1 MRKMIPTVIWLLIL
15 TACNQT
21 KTKTYDDWKVYG
33 GSNEAIR
40 YSSLNQIDTTNVT
53 QLQVAWEFHT
63 GDADTAKH
71 SQIQCNPII
80 IDGVMYV
87 TSPQLLLI
95 ALDAATGK
103 MKWVYNPDST
113 NSKKPDYHFI
123 LNNNRGVTYWADGD
137 DKRIYYAAGSDIHAV
152 NAVTGKSVSSFGKYG
167 KVDLR
172 EGLERDVNDLFVTNT
187 SPVIVYKNLLITG
200 TRVHEGPGAAA
211 PGHIRAYDIRT
222 GKQQWIFHTIPQPGE
237 FGFTSWDDSLAY
249 QKTGGA
255 NDWSGFSLDE
265 ERGILFAPIGS
276 ASYDFYGAA
285 RKGDDLF
292 ANCLLALDANT
303 GKRIWHFQTIHHDV
317 WDRDLPTPPA
327 LVTLTING
335 KKTDAVVQPAKSG
348 FIFLFDRVTGKP
360 LFPIEE
366 KPVPQDT
373 DLPGEKL
380 SPTQPIPSLPAPFVR
395 QSLSEKD
402 INPYLLP
409 EEREALRTR
418 FKKMKNVHM
427 YSPPSQQGTIIFPGY
442 DGGAEWGG
450 PAYDPATGLL
460 YINANEMAW
469 TLEMIPSDK
478 IPKQKENYLQAGQRL
493 YKQHCMSCHG
503 NELQGSGNNPS
514 LINVDKKYP
523 TAEFYNLLNTGRR
536 MMPSFKQ
543 ISEQEK
549 NAIASYIMNLASLQ
563 NKKYDGPAKV
573 TNVYDDPAFR
583 STGYNKF
590 LSTEGYPAISPPWGT
605 LSAVNLNTGRL
616 VWQFPFGEY
625 PELTA
630 KGIPPTGTENYGGPV
645 VTAGGLLFIA
655 AARDGKFRVYNKTTG
670 KLLWQY
676 QLPAPGYATPA
687 VYSINK
693 KQYVV
698 IACGGGKLGTVSG
711 DSYIAFALP
720 DVK

>member
-1 MRKMIPTVIWLLIL
+1 MNKMIPAGIGLLIL

-21 KTKTYDDWKVYG
+21 KTKTYEDWKVYG
-33 GSNEAIR
+33 GSKEAIR

-63 GDADTAKH
+63 GDADTARH

-103 MKWVYNPDST
+103 MKWMYNPDST

-137 DKRIYYAAGSDIHAV
+137 DKRIFYAAGSDIHAV
-152 NAVTGKSVSSFGKYG
+152 DAVTGKPVSSFGKYG

-172 EGLERDVNDLFVTNT
+172 AGLGRDVTDLFVTNT
-187 SPVIVYKNLLITG
+187 SPVIVYKNLVITG

-211 PGHIRAYDIRT
+211 PGHIRAYDTRT

-237 FGFTSWDDSLAY
+237 FGFTSWEDSLAWH
-249 QKTGGA
+249 KTGGA
-255 NDWSGFSLDE
+255 NVWSGFSLDE
-265 ERGILFAPIGS
+265 ERGILFAPVGS
-276 ASYDFYGAA
+276 ASYDFYGGA
-285 RKGDDLF
+285 RKGDNLF

-327 LVTLTING
+327 LITLNING

-373 DLPGEKL
+373 DVPGEKL
-380 SPTQPIPSLPAPFVR
+380 SPTQPMPSLPTPVVR
-395 QSLSEKD
+395 QSLTEKD
-402 INPYLLP
+402 INPYISP
-409 EEREALRTR
+409 EEQDSLRAR

-478 IPKQKENYLQAGQRL
+478 MPKQKENYLQAGQRL
-493 YKQHCMSCHG
+493 YKQYCMSCHG
-503 NELQGSGNNPS
+503 NEMQGSGNNPAI
-514 LINVDKKYP
+514 INMDKKY
-523 TAEFYNLLNTGRR
+523 TASEFYNLLNTGRR

-543 ISEQEK
+543 ISEPEK
-549 NAIASYIMNLASLQ
+549 KAIAAYVIKLTAEQ
-563 NKKYDGPAKV
+563 NKKYDGAERP
-573 TNVYDDPAFR
+573 TNIYDDPAYR

-590 LSTEGYPAISPPWGT
+590 LSKEGYPAISPPWGT

-616 VWQFPFGEY
+616 VWQFPFGEF

-687 VYSINK
+687 IYSINK